1 MRQARRTRHFFAKAR
16 RGEEKKIWK
25 ILPSSR
31 ASREMP
37 RSSNLARKA
46 PVMQA
51 TETQVKLHIITS
63 RSREKNA
70 KPMSAKSPN
79 SFTFELSNQ
88 LNLYVWLRDKFCC
101 LYSCTRSN
109 HWWKMVLFCFSTV
122 VFLSLV
128 TVKYVQL
135 FCKIK
140 KRRFIDILVNDLLFL
155 VPWVPCSN
163 TDQPHLKFCWVAH
176 REVCT

>member
-1 MRQARRTRHFFAKAR
+1 MEKQWLFTSENKESLPWNVSFRITGAFLRQARRTRHFFAKAR

-51 TETQVKLHIITS
+51 TEAQVKLHIITG
-63 RSREKNA
+63 RSQEKNA
-70 KPMSAKSPN
+70 KPMSAMSPN
-79 SFTFELSNQ
+79 SFPFELSNQ

-109 HWWKMVLFCFSTV
+109 HWWKMVLLCFFHV
-122 VFLSLV
+122 
-128 TVKYVQL
+128 
-135 FCKIK
+135 
-140 KRRFIDILVNDLLFL
+140 
-155 VPWVPCSN
+155 
-163 TDQPHLKFCWVAH
+163 
-176 REVCT
+176 

>member
-1 MRQARRTRHFFAKAR
+1 MAWKTVLLEKQWLFTSDNKERLPWNVSFRITGALWVKRGERGIFSRNAR

-25 ILPSSR
+25 ILPSPR

-109 HWWKMVLFCFSTV
+109 HWWKMVLFCFST
-122 VFLSLV
+122 FKFPFKLCGLWW
-128 TVKYVQL
+128 
-135 FCKIK
+135 
-140 KRRFIDILVNDLLFL
+140 N
-155 VPWVPCSN
+155 P
-163 TDQPHLKFCWVAH
+163 TDKLWYF
-176 REVCT
+176 